1 MVFNAVYNNIKCDLS
16 QQIIILQLFLK
27 DLVTPKTGVFLKDL
41 VTPKTGLM
49 MLKSFNIF
57 KCIKIENSYFK

>member
-1 MVFNAVYNNIKCDLS
+1 MVFNAVYNNVKCDLS
-16 QQIIILQLFLK
+16 QQIIILQL
-27 DLVTPKTGVFLKDL
+27 FLKDL

>member
-27 DLVTPKTGVFLKDL
+27 DLVTPKTGVCLKDL

-49 MLKSFNIF
+49 MLKSF
-57 KCIKIENSYFK
+57 